1 MGVKYPGQPTQ
12 QRSYRAAAGP
22 ASQTVTAARAK
33 AKPKAK
39 PAAPQVAPAAP
50 APAPASPTPTAAVAA
65 AASASAARKVA
76 EATAKRDAAM
86 DAKIA
91 AELAAAGEKKS
102 GTSARLPAASMKR
115 QRPPKPVRPSL
126 SEQLA
131 SIGASAGSIT
141 DEIRK
146 THKLDDHHGTASG
159 KPLLRVPAR
168 AFTVGKLEC
177 RYPSPVQFFADQCT

>member
-33 AKPKAK
+33 PKPKPK
-39 PAAPQVAPAAP
+39 PAAPQVAPVAP

-65 AASASAARKVA
+65 AASASAARKAA

-91 AELAAAGEKKS
+91 AVLAAAGEKKT
-102 GTSARLPAASMKR
+102 GTRQPAASMKR

-168 AFTVGKLEC
+168 AFTVGKLGC